1 MQDSIAPEGI
11 FYDAHKGISKTE
23 EPYLSGYNKAE
34 FRNAIYGTAEA
45 VPFRDRVLTQTL
57 TAPTRRGIK
66 PLVGDTLVG
75 GLR

>member
-1 MQDSIAPEGI
+1 MMRTREFRRQKSRTSA
-11 FYDAHKGISKTE
+11 A
-23 EPYLSGYNKAE
+23 KAE